1 MIKIVYGD
9 LTAGLN
15 GDAVH
20 RGSGVAVVLVHGLTH
35 QQRKAVLRRLR
46 QAARRNQKPPLPL
59 GPLTFALAVDQLSRW
74 AGNLAAIVRLHPA
87 GSLVP
92 SFGAVGLVVAFLM
105 TSVSMPLR
113 YGASAPGPQAGAL
126 RPYVFPVAR
135 VPGRAVSGPPGHSPG
150 RSGTSGPGSGITLT
164 ASSPNTHRTARGSS
178 SGTSAARSSANASS
192 GASTS
197 STAGSGTYGAG
208 AQAGT
213 AVASAN
219 PAAVVAEST
228 PSPCPWLGQPSSS
241 VPCVAVV
248 PLGECSN
255 L

>member
-15 GDAVH
+15 GDAVR
-20 RGSGVAVVLVHGLTH
+20 RGSDVAVVLVHGLTH

-46 QAARRNQKPPLPL
+46 QAARRGQKPPLPL
-59 GPLTFALAVDQLSRW
+59 GPLTFALAVDLLCRW

-92 SFGAVGLVVAFLM
+92 SFGAVGLIVTFLM
-105 TSVSMPLR
+105 TSVSMHLR
-113 YGASAPGPQAGAL
+113 YGASAPWPQAGAL
-126 RPYVFPVAR
+126 RPYIVPVAR
-135 VPGRAVSGPPGHSPG
+135 VPGRAVPGPPGHSTG

-178 SGTSAARSSANASS
+178 SGTSAARSSASASS

-197 STAGSGTYGAG
+197 STAGSGAYGAG

-213 AVASAN
+213 AVASAD
-219 PAAVVAEST
+219 PAAAGAGST
-228 PSPCPWLGQPSSS
+228 PSPCPWLGLPSSS
-241 VPCVAVV
+241 VPCVEVV
-248 PLGECSN
+248 PLGECSS